1 MLQEVR
7 LLGKGAFGAVLLAI
21 NRLDG
26 RQYAVKCIR
35 EDAATAA
42 AFSRVMR
49 EVATLSRLQHAHVV
63 RYFQVPPCWSRE
75 RRCTPLRSFLRGDGS
90 APHFAGG
97 CGGRVCQKPRQVYRY
112 PGDAEGSHK

>member
-1 MLQEVR
+1 MRWSTILVPPFRHDEMFWVLCACQEVR

-35 EDAATAA
+35 EDATSAT
-42 AFSRVMR
+42 AFSRLMR

-63 RYFQVPPCWSRE
+63 RYFQVCNLLCRPE
-75 RRCTPLRSFLRGDGS
+75 VCTW
-90 APHFAGG
+90 
-97 CGGRVCQKPRQVYRY
+97 
-112 PGDAEGSHK
+112 